1 LPLVGLRR
9 QILTACDPGYLEK
22 PFQHN
27 NLTIGLGLA
36 SDLASR
42 ALRGGLVLRIKENF
56 MSLSVNSSNNPLALW
71 QSMFQQGT
79 SSSSGATQSDPLS
92 ELLAA
97 IGQATGTTGSGTNS
111 AATGA
116 ASSTGSTSSAPQFD
130 PQTLQALF
138 DLQAN
143 GPDSQSDANGA
154 TSSSDP
160 GSTQQAGQ
168 GHHGHHHAG
177 GKDSAF
183 DMFATAASASSQ
195 TTPNS
200 NGSSTTTIT
209 YADGSSVTLTT
220 AAPSSDSSS
229 SASTNSSAGSS
240 NVAGNNFL
248 EQLIQMQAQL
258 SSSSTASQTIAT
270 V

>member
-1 LPLVGLRR
+1 
-9 QILTACDPGYLEK
+9 
-22 PFQHN
+22 
-27 NLTIGLGLA
+27 
-36 SDLASR
+36 
-42 ALRGGLVLRIKENF
+42 
-56 MSLSVNSSNNPLALW
+56 MSLAVNNSNNPLALW

-79 SSSSGATQSDPLS
+79 SSTSGSTQSDPLS

-97 IGQATGTTGSGTNS
+97 IGQATGNGTSGSGASS
-111 AATGA
+111 ATTGA
-116 ASSTGSTSSAPQFD
+116 ASSIGTTSSAPQFD

-143 GPDSQSDANGA
+143 GSDSQIDTSGA
-154 TSSSDP
+154 TGSSDP

-168 GHHGHHHAG
+168 GHHGHHHAR
-177 GKDSAF
+177 GKDTAS

-195 TTPNS
+195 TTANS
-200 NGSSTTTIT
+200 NGSSTTTVT

-220 AAPSSDSSS
+220 AAPSSGSGSSTG
-229 SASTNSSAGSS
+229 AASSAGGS
-240 NVAGNNFL
+240 NVASNNFL

-258 SSSSTASQTIAT
+258 VSSSTSSHTIVT